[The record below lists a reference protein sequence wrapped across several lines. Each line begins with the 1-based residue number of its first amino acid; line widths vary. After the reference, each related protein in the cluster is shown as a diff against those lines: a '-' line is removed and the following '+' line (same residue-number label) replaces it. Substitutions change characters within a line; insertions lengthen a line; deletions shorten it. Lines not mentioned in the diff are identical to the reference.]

1 VSVTAVEA
9 PDPAWK
15 RTLTLMVCVQA
26 VMSAQIYYS
35 SPFFPQFLEQ
45 NGVFPLNRVEVWA
58 GAILSASALSSA
70 VLSPIWG
77 GIGDRIGRKQMV
89 WRSAIASSCAMGLT
103 GLCTTPWEML
113 AVRIVSGAFAGF
125 STSAM
130 ALVATQ
136 VPERRLGYALGWL
149 STGQITGALI
159 GPLLGGLLADHLHDY
174 RLVFFLSS
182 GVTMFVSVLC
192 VAFVHEV
199 RRPGTHTERHTTSL
213 FERLRGIAQHSDFA
227 PMFLVIMLAQ
237 ICSIGLTPILPLFV
251 RDVLGNVPY
260 QTTITGAAIGVT
272 GVAGLLSAPF
282 LGRRSDEIGYRRVL
296 LIALSGAAAFTL
308 PQALVKNIW
317 EFVALRFGVGVFLGG
332 ILPSANAIIGRI
344 ATPETR
350 GQVYG
355 FTATAQ
361 FLGRFVGPLLGSA
374 IAAAFGIPATF
385 AVIGCLMVAN
395 LVWVWARVGRGMLDA

>member
-1 VSVTAVEA
+1 MSVPPVEA

-136 VPERRLGYALGWL
+136 VPEQRLGYALGWL

-159 GPLLGGLLADHLHDY
+159 GPLLGGLLADHLHNY

-213 FERLRGIAQHSDFA
+213 FERLRGIAQHRDFA

-251 RDVLGNVPY
+251 RNILGNVPY
-260 QTTITGAAIGVT
+260 QTTITGAAIAVT

-308 PQALVKNIW
+308 PQALVSNIW

-395 LVWVWARVGRGMLDA
+395 LAWVWARVGRGMLDA

>member
-1 VSVTAVEA
+1 
-9 PDPAWK
+9 
-15 RTLTLMVCVQA
+15 
-26 VMSAQIYYS
+26 MSAQIYYS

-136 VPERRLGYALGWL
+136 VPEQRLGYALGWL

-159 GPLLGGLLADHLHDY
+159 GPLLGGLLADHLHNY

-213 FERLRGIAQHSDFA
+213 FERLRGIAQHRDFA

-251 RDVLGNVPY
+251 RNILGNVPY
-260 QTTITGAAIGVT
+260 QTTITGAAIAVT

-308 PQALVKNIW
+308 PQALVSNIW

-395 LVWVWARVGRGMLDA
+395 LAWVWARVGRGMLDA